1 MSSRRKYSKEFK
13 REAVRMADTPG
24 VTLKQV
30 AEEPGINAHL
40 LGKWRKQMRDD
51 GESKVFPG
59 QGNARDEEM
68 AALKR
73 ELARVKKERD
83 FLREAAVFFAKESK

>member
-1 MSSRRKYSKEFK
+1 
-13 REAVRMADTPG
+13 MADTPG